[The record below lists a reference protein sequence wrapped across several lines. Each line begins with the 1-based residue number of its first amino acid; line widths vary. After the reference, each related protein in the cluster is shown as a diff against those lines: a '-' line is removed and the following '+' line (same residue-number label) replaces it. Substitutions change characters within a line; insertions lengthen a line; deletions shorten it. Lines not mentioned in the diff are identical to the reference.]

1 MFSTEPRWGAT
12 CRAST
17 RAPRHSRRRGLLRRR
32 LWSQFIA
39 AYGKVVGRTST
50 NVAPWHV
57 IPADHKWY
65 RNWAVA
71 QIMLDVLSGMHD
83 DYPSPDL
90 DVAALQAQLEP
101 PN

>member
-1 MFSTEPRWGAT
+1 VVAVHASYGEGVRRVSTDD
-12 CRAST
+12 
-17 RAPRHSRRRGLLRRR
+17 
-32 LWSQFIA
+32 
-39 AYGKVVGRTST
+39 
-50 NVAPWHV
+50 APWHA
-57 IPADHKWY
+57 IRADHKWY

-71 QIMLDVLSGMHD
+71 QMLADVLSDMHN